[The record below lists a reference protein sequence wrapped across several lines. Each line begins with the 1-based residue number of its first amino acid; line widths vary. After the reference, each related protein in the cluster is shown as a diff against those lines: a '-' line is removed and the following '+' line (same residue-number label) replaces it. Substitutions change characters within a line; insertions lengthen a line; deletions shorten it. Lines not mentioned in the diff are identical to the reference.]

1 MLIAIYGIK
10 DCDTMKTAR
19 ASLDCKSA
27 KQNGG
32 ERMSRDAAKIIIEIV
47 TRNAAEQDAA
57 LARIQPLCSQD
68 EFSEY
73 RRMIGKSMGAML
85 TEIIHPI
92 VAKYPELKPA
102 QLK

>member
-1 MLIAIYGIK
+1 
-10 DCDTMKTAR
+10 
-19 ASLDCKSA
+19 
-27 KQNGG
+27 
-32 ERMSRDAAKIIIEIV
+32 MSRDAGKIIMETII
-47 TRNAAEQDAA
+47 RNVAEQDGA

-68 EFSEY
+68 EFSDY
-73 RRMIGKSMGAML
+73 RRMIGRSMGAML